1 MSDVEK
7 DLNAAPATDSADATP
22 STEPA
27 APQKPKGPK
36 KKTHVPGAPRS
47 FTALVPQPDSGTHKI
62 PQKLPDNIDFDR
74 PLSAARS
81 ADAGRNDPCP
91 CGSGKKFKKCCGK

>member
-7 DLNAAPATDSADATP
+7 DLNAVPATDSAEAAP

-27 APQKPKGPK
+27 APKKPYQPK
-36 KKTHVPGAPRS
+36 KKAHPQQAPRG
-47 FTALVPQPDSGTHKI
+47 FTSLVHQPDSG
-62 PQKLPDNIDFDR
+62 PQRVLQSVPDNIDLAR
-74 PLSAARS
+74 PISAARS
-81 ADAGRNDPCP
+81 ADIGRNDPCS